1 MHWSRRSRRRGRR
14 SRGETLTSKQP
25 SLRRRLLP
33 VTAGMRACHVRTC
46 CPVGHIM
53 YILSACSHLTPGY
66 DPINISSALSSPP
79 YQRGDRDYIKFLIS
93 KSKSEVFSST
103 SSSRRRG
110 EELGQQSHQNCL
122 RLQRLCWGV
131 AVKPTSKSRQAL
143 RHCPSTSSTYHACH
157 HQRQLYGRPRQETS
171 GARGLSAASAV
182 SRSIGEDNM
191 LGERAR
197 QHQGGSQLP
206 QASFD
211 INIKFSSMPTL
222 AEEEVFLEGEVQ
234 VQP

>member
-1 MHWSRRSRRRGRR
+1 MICV
-14 SRGETLTSKQP
+14 TKFYFNFYQVQA
-25 SLRRRLLP
+25 RRLSYFFKSKEETIGSAVSSELLE
-33 VTAGMRACHVRTC
+33 TAEALLGR
-46 CPVGHIM
+46 G
-53 YILSACSHLTPGY
+53 SLTHQQVSTGLA
-66 DPINISSALSSPP
+66 ALS
-79 YQRGDRDYIKFLIS
+79 YNIKS
-93 KSKSEVFSST
+93 
-103 SSSRRRG
+103 
-110 EELGQQSHQNCL
+110 C
-122 RLQRLCWGV
+122 
-131 AVKPTSKSRQAL
+131 
-143 RHCPSTSSTYHACH
+143 HACL
-157 HQRQLYGRPRQETS
+157 HQRQLYGRPRQEAS